1 MKLTASALVLSEI
14 SSLALRHLAPP
25 AAGLY
30 KTRKRKQRSS
40 ELDAVFSFSFCGED
54 EIITFVAFCRTLS
67 HKTSTGWFKRVILSI
82 LASYQRLCKTS
93 FFNAIFSSWCIF
105 YGLKMHYF
113 SLILFINN
121 PFRSIIR
128 NPIRK
133 LLQILKILYQSLLY
147 PILPISLVLM

>member
-1 MKLTASALVLSEI
+1 MKLTAVALVLSEI

-25 AAGLY
+25 AAGLC

-40 ELDAVFSFSFCGED
+40 ELDAAFSFSFCGED

-82 LASYQRLCKTS
+82 LASYQHLCKTS

-105 YGLKMHYF
+105 YD
-113 SLILFINN
+113 
-121 PFRSIIR
+121 
-128 NPIRK
+128 
-133 LLQILKILYQSLLY
+133 
-147 PILPISLVLM
+147 